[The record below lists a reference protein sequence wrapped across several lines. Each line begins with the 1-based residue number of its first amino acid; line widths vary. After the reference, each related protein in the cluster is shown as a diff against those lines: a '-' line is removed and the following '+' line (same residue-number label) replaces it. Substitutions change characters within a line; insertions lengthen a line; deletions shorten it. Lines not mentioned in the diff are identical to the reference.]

1 MAVIQ
6 KRYWVAVILIIATI
20 FYRQV
25 LSRGSGQL
33 SDQIEFQDVPQQVGS
48 WRGTDQPMEQ
58 RVLDVLGL
66 DAYIQRKYTDDDG
79 RILWLYVGYYR
90 LQQQGKGIH
99 SPKHCYPGAGWSMLD
114 KGVESIPLD
123 EDGLHAIVV
132 NRVVFQRDGVKQVI
146 LYWFQSSNR
155 IVHSEY
161 AQRIYLVLDAILF
174 NRTDGA
180 LVKVSSPVTG
190 SLTEV
195 LAQQKEFIKQTYP
208 FLKRSF
214 SGT

>member
-6 KRYWVAVILIIATI
+6 KRYWVAVILIIAAI

-25 LSRGSGQL
+25 LSCGSGQL
-33 SDQIEFQDVPQQVGS
+33 SDQIELQDIPQQVGS
-48 WRGTDQPMEQ
+48 WRGTDLPMEQ

-66 DAYIQRKYTDDDG
+66 DAYIQRKYMDDDG
-79 RILWLYVGYYR
+79 RMLWLYVGYYSH
-90 LQQQGKGIH
+90 QQQGKGIH

-114 KGVESIPLD
+114 KGVESISLD
-123 EDGLHAIVV
+123 EDGLQAIVV

-195 LAQQKEFIKQTYP
+195 LAQQKEFIKQVYP

>member
-33 SDQIEFQDVPQQVGS
+33 SDQIELQDIPQQVGS
-48 WRGTDQPMEQ
+48 WRGTDRPMEQ

-123 EDGLHAIVV
+123 EAGLQAIVV

-190 SLTEV
+190 NLTEV

-208 FLKRSF
+208 FLKRSL

>member
-33 SDQIEFQDVPQQVGS
+33 SDQIELQDIPQQVGS
-48 WRGTDQPMEQ
+48 WRGTDWPMEQ

-66 DAYIQRKYTDDDG
+66 DAYIQRKYIDDDG
-79 RILWLYVGYYR
+79 RMLWLYVGYYR
-90 LQQQGKGIH
+90 YQQQGKGIH

-114 KGVESIPLD
+114 KGVESIYLD
-123 EDGLHAIVV
+123 EDDLQAIVV

-161 AQRIYLVLDAILF
+161 AQRIYLVLDAVLF

-190 SLTEV
+190 NLTEV
-195 LAQQKEFIKQTYP
+195 LAQQKEFIKQVYP
-208 FLKRSF
+208 FLKRSL